1 MQQHFKKDILDPKD
15 FANKRD
21 AFRAEIGMR
30 GSAESKALEQAAN
43 RENLK
48 RTLAEKQGAM
58 MGMFGRI
65 APIDTSTLFV

>member
-1 MQQHFKKDILDPKD
+1 
-15 FANKRD
+15 
-21 AFRAEIGMR
+21 MR

-48 RTLAEKQGAM
+48 RTLAVKQGAM